1 MAKGG
6 RYYRAKVREECVMQ
20 TAKTYLELIG
30 ERGKKD
36 IPLERVYRQLF
47 NRELYLMAYGKI
59 YRNTGAMTPGTT
71 EETADGMTLGKIDT
85 IIALLRNETYRWTPV
100 RRVYIEKKSSK
111 KKRPLGLPTWS
122 DKLLQEVIRLIL
134 ENYFEPQFSP
144 HSHGFRP
151 ERGCH
156 TALRDIY
163 HTWTGTNW
171 FIEGDIKACFDTLD
185 HEVLMSILAEKIHDG
200 RFLRLI
206 KELLRAGYL
215 ENWKYNATYSGSPQ
229 GGIVSPILANIYLNK
244 LDTYVQEK
252 LLPEYTRGKGKKDNP
267 RYKALDYQARLLKSK
282 GRGAEAW
289 EVKKEMRKLPSLD
302 TNDPAYR
309 RLNYVRYADDF
320 MLGFLGPKAEAEAIK
335 QKLGEFIRTEMK
347 LELSEAKTLI
357 THARTEKAKFLGYE
371 IFTHHNNNAREPKG
385 KSTYKARRRINGVIA
400 LNVPAGVIREK
411 CQKYMQNGKPIH
423 RKERET
429 ATLFSIVTGYQA
441 EYRGIVEYYR
451 LAHNLSRFTM
461 LRWVMET
468 SLTKTLASK
477 LKISVSNVY
486 RKYQTTIQNE
496 DGAFKGLQILVP
508 REGKKPLIAQWGGIT
523 LKRKMSANTKDVERI
538 VWNSRSELEQR
549 LLADTCEQCG
559 SHDRVQVHHIRALKD
574 LQQYGQREKPAWV
587 KLMAARHRKTL
598 VVCHKC
604 HWDIHGGRLMQQ
616 TPTM

>member
-6 RYYRAKVREECVMQ
+6 RYYRGKVREECVMQ
-20 TAKTYLELIG
+20 RAKTYLELIG

-47 NRELYLMAYGKI
+47 NRDLYLMAYGKI
-59 YRNTGAMTPGTT
+59 YRNNGAMTPGAT
-71 EETADGMTLGKIDT
+71 EETADGMTLGKIDA
-85 IIALLRNETYRWTPV
+85 IIASLRNETYRWTPV
-100 RRVYIEKKSSK
+100 RRVYIEKKNSK

-134 ENYFEPQFSP
+134 ENYFEPQFSRN
-144 HSHGFRP
+144 SHGFRP

-156 TALRDIY
+156 TALRNIY
-163 HTWTGTNW
+163 LTWTGTNW

-185 HEVLMSILAEKIHDG
+185 HEVLMSVLAEKIHDG

-244 LDTYVQEK
+244 LDKFVEEQ
-252 LLPEYTRGKGKKDNP
+252 LIPEYTRGKKKKANP
-267 RYKALDYQARLLKSK
+267 RYKALYYQARMLNAK

-289 EVKKEMRKLPSLD
+289 EARKEMRRLPSLV
-302 TNDPAYR
+302 TNDPEYR

-320 MLGFLGPKAEAEAIK
+320 MLGFLGPKAEAEASK
-335 QKLGEFIRTEMK
+335 QKLRDYIRTEMK

-371 IFTHHNNNAREPKG
+371 ISTHHDNNARDPKG
-385 KSTYKARRRINGVIA
+385 STYKARRRVNGAIA
-400 LNVPAGVIREK
+400 LSAPASVIREK
-411 CQKYMQNGKPIH
+411 CQPYMQNGKPIH
-423 RKERET
+423 RREMET
-429 ATLFSIVTGYQA
+429 ATPFSIVAEYQA

-451 LAHNLSRFTM
+451 LAHNLSRFTT

-477 LKISVSNVY
+477 LKIPVSDVY
-486 RKYQTTIQNE
+486 RKYRTTIKNE
-496 DGAFKGLQILVP
+496 DGTFQGLQITLP
-508 REGKKPLIAQWGGIT
+508 REGKRPLIAQWGGIT
-523 LKRKMSANTKDVERI
+523 LKRKMSANAKDVERR
-538 VWNSRSELEQR
+538 VWNTRSELEQR

-559 SHDRVQVHHIRALKD
+559 SSDQVQVHHIRALKD
-574 LQQYGQREKPAWV
+574 LQQYGQREKPEWV
-587 KLMAARHRKTL
+587 KLMAARQRKTL
-598 VVCHKC
+598 IVCHKC
-604 HWDIHGGRLMQQ
+604 HWDIHSGRLKQQ
-616 TPTM
+616 SPTK